1 MEIYKYCVD
10 ENTNVQKKQ
19 VSVKELDRDDLLTI
33 IESLQVQNKQLQE
46 KLEKANSKL
55 KDIKQGLLQ
64 TKNQN
69 LYVSP
74 NIFLQIIESE
84 SDTSA

>member
-1 MEIYKYCVD
+1 MGRQVYEI
-10 ENTNVQKKQ
+10 
-19 VSVKELDRDDLLTI
+19 KEVN
-33 IESLQVQNKQLQE
+33 SLAMFRELQQQNKQLQE
-46 KLEKANSKL
+46 KLEKVNNKL

-74 NIFLQIIESE
+74 NIFLYIIESE
-84 SDTSA
+84 SE

>member
-1 MEIYKYCVD
+1 MKEKDFNIYKYIG
-10 ENTNVQKKQ
+10 VQTGS
-19 VSVKELDRDDLLTI
+19 VTVKELVGKYHNV
-33 IESLQVQNKQLQE
+33 QQQNKQLQE
-46 KLEKANSKL
+46 KLDKANNKL

-74 NIFLQIIESE
+74 NIFLYILESE
-84 SDTSA
+84 SE